1 MTFGM
6 LNTIITSL
14 HVCASC
20 RYMSALRRYMS
31 ALRRYMID
39 TIITFVATCLRFVA
53 TCLLQS
59 ASSLHVLLCACMT
72 LTQAM
77 TRVFVKLRV
86 AWRDGREEDRVSIW
100 FYNLDEAHRCARNF
114 ECWASTRADI
124 RKFAATIKEIQ
135 LNFASIY

>member
-1 MTFGM
+1 
-6 LNTIITSL
+6 
-14 HVCASC
+14 
-20 RYMSALRRYMS
+20 MSALRRYM
-31 ALRRYMID
+31 
-39 TIITFVATCLRFVA
+39 FVAERFVA
-53 TCLLQS
+53 TCI
-59 ASSLHVLLCACMT
+59 VVCMHDFDSE
-72 LTQAM
+72 AM

-100 FYNLDEAHRCARNF
+100 FHTLDEAHRCARNF